1 MTIFIFDPFSGY
13 NIGIAIVG
21 IMIAV
26 AGILLGLGYAI
37 DDKRMKEFGRAELY
51 QALINGAIIGVLFL
65 AFSQYGLFTTIINGI
80 TSGVGQQSCDASLGY
95 NEAICFAYNYLIGS
109 AAISV
114 NGHTYPSLIT
124 STITLLAPT
133 TLLYIAI
140 GTIST
145 INIDV
150 IIVSVGLAGLKVFL
164 GPLHGIV
171 DFLALNIFLI
181 VAQAALLK
189 FIALTAIPVILP
201 IGLILR
207 TFYFTRK
214 LGGAMIA
221 FAIGFFAIF
230 PMTYVLDAQ
239 LMDSYSSGSSAQAFT
254 SAISAIDNA
263 TSSADSISGSAFDT
277 SKSLYSISY
286 NTITSNPFSS
296 IINLASN
303 FATVFSSLINYI
315 EDAITFL
322 IIQVFVL
329 PTFSLVL
336 TAISIRELAKI
347 LGSEISFGRFD
358 IF

>member
-1 MTIFIFDPFSGY
+1 MAFFLLDPFAGY
-13 NIGIAIVG
+13 DIGIAIIG

-26 AGILLGLGYAI
+26 AGILLGLGFAI
-37 DDKRMKEFGRAELY
+37 DDKKMKEFGRAELY
-51 QALINGAIIGVLFL
+51 QALINSAIIGALFL
-65 AFSQYGLFTTIINGI
+65 SFSQYGIFTSIINGV
-80 TSGVGQQSCDASLGY
+80 TGGVSLQNCGADLGY

-109 AAISV
+109 ALISV
-114 NGHTYPSLIT
+114 NGHLYPSLIT
-124 STITLLAPT
+124 STVTLLAPT

-150 IIVSVGLAGLKVFL
+150 IIISVGLAGLKVFL
-164 GPLHGIV
+164 GPLHGLV

-181 VAQAALLK
+181 AAQAALLK

-201 IGLILR
+201 VGLILR

-214 LGGAMIA
+214 LGGAIIA
-221 FAIGFFAIF
+221 FAIGFFAVF

-239 LMDSYSSGSSAQAFT
+239 LMDSYASGSSGQAFST
-254 SAISAIDNA
+254 AISAIDNA

-277 SKSLYSISY
+277 SKDLFSVSFNS
-286 NTITSNPFSS
+286 ITSNPFSDM
-296 IINLASN
+296 INLASN
-303 FATVFSSLINYI
+303 FSTIFSALISYI

-322 IIQVFVL
+322 IIQVFIL